1 MGKKIDAEELYHR
14 MYEEAFEKD
23 SDLQRWDS
31 GCWIRFKL
39 FENVLK
45 DMPEIEVEEKTG
57 HWIEKNANKDGT
69 HNIYC
74 SNCNN
79 YLKFK
84 GHANSYN
91 ARTKLKYCPNCG
103 AKMEG
108 KK

>member
-1 MGKKIDAEELYHR
+1 MNDLISREETISYIENWKEVNKYYHPYTKNTNIPIDEVIQIIKDVPSNNQKI
-14 MYEEAFEKD
+14 
-23 SDLQRWDS
+23 
-31 GCWIRFKL
+31 
-39 FENVLK
+39 
-45 DMPEIEVEEKTG
+45 G
-57 HWIEKNANKDGT
+57 HWIEKNVNQDGT

-103 AKMEG
+103 AKMEEN
-108 KK
+108 KE